1 MRYLKFLTLTTLLAG
16 SQMAL
21 EAKVTLPHLISS
33 GMVVQRNQ
41 PVKLWGKADPSE
53 AVNVK
58 VAKGKSASTV
68 ADADGNWSVS
78 LPALKAGGPYTITI
92 NDITLDNVMSGDVLL
107 CSGQSNMELP
117 VRRVTDMFAE
127 EIASYDNPNIRH
139 FRVPN
144 VFEFHGPKDD
154 VDGSWKELTQE
165 NVMNFSAL
173 GYFISKALYEETGVP
188 VGIINSSWGGTPVE
202 AWISEEYLAPY
213 PRAINEKRLY
223 EDDGYRDRI
232 KKLEGENY
240 ARWNNVLYLGDPGL
254 HGAVKWMEPDFDD
267 SSWVEV
273 DLISGNSVTDGTV
286 TGDDLH
292 NAWRGAQWAT
302 DGLNPVNGSHWF
314 RKNINL
320 TAEQASKPGVLRL
333 GCIVDADSVYVNGV
347 FVGTTSYQYPPR
359 IYNVPAGVLKE
370 GKNNVTVR
378 LFSQNGQ
385 GHFVAEKPYCLILG
399 DERIDLTGNWRY
411 NRGAAMT
418 PGPGMEFYC
427 YKPTVLYNAMI
438 HPLIN
443 VPVSGVVWY
452 QGESNVSRR
461 NEYASL
467 LETMMAN
474 WRDSMNNPELP
485 FYIVE
490 LADFLHSSD
499 KRGRASWA
507 EMRKQ
512 QAKAAEDTPNAYL
525 IPNSDLGEWNDIH
538 PLDKKTLGNRVVKA
552 VIAHDPT
559 IVNNKKKK

>member
-1 MRYLKFLTLTTLLAG
+1 M
-16 SQMAL
+16 
-21 EAKVTLPHLISS
+21 
-33 GMVVQRNQ
+33 
-41 PVKLWGKADPSE
+41 
-53 AVNVK
+53 
-58 VAKGKSASTV
+58 
-68 ADADGNWSVS
+68 
-78 LPALKAGGPYTITI
+78 
-92 NDITLDNVMSGDVLL
+92 
-107 CSGQSNMELP
+107 
-117 VRRVTDMFAE
+117 
-127 EIASYDNPNIRH
+127 
-139 FRVPN
+139 
-144 VFEFHGPKDD
+144 
-154 VDGSWKELTQE
+154 
-165 NVMNFSAL
+165 
-173 GYFISKALYEETGVP
+173 
-188 VGIINSSWGGTPVE
+188 
-202 AWISEEYLAPY
+202 
-213 PRAINEKRLY
+213 
-223 EDDGYRDRI
+223 
-232 KKLEGENY
+232 
-240 ARWNNVLYLGDPGL
+240 
-254 HGAVKWMEPDFDD
+254 
-267 SSWVEV
+267 
-273 DLISGNSVTDGTV
+273 
-286 TGDDLH
+286 
-292 NAWRGAQWAT
+292 
-302 DGLNPVNGSHWF
+302 
-314 RKNINL
+314 
-320 TAEQASKPGVLRL
+320 LRL

-418 PGPGMEFYC
+418 PGPGMVFYC

-538 PLDKKTLGNRVVKA
+538 PLNKKTLGNRVVKA